1 LILIFLQSKGNTMKK
16 VVTLA
21 TTMCF
26 FSMSAFAGGM
36 GGKLSDAV
44 VEPPVEVPV
53 VPVAGSSAGNTGLI
67 AAGAGLLLLAALA
80 ASSSSSSTTTTTTE

>member
-1 LILIFLQSKGNTMKK
+1 MKK

-36 GGKLSDAV
+36 GGKMADPV
-44 VEPPVEVPV
+44 VETPVAVPAA
-53 VPVAGSSAGNTGLI
+53 PVAGGSAGNTGLI
-67 AAGAGLLLLAALA
+67 AAGAGLLLLAALVA
-80 ASSSSSSTTTTTTE
+80 SSSSSSSSTTTTE